1 MGHGLK
7 RGRSSSPARGC
18 SGGGGGRG
26 AGAGAGARSGAER
39 SGAASPRHSRS
50 IPAASPRP
58 RVQRG
63 AGASLLAAARREMEK
78 NTAAPAAAAARRRG
92 NPRDT
97 ENENTRSCREFF
109 FLTIIIY
116 SCNHGNKQNPP
127 LELRAQRVPALSAPT
142 PLLGNPERGNCLE
155 FIVRGKQT
163 NINLS
168 PRKFWISRVKLL
180 IKRH

>member
-1 MGHGLK
+1 
-7 RGRSSSPARGC
+7 
-18 SGGGGGRG
+18 
-26 AGAGAGARSGAER
+26 
-39 SGAASPRHSRS
+39 
-50 IPAASPRP
+50 
-58 RVQRG
+58 
-63 AGASLLAAARREMEK
+63 MEK
-78 NTAAPAAAAARRRG
+78 STAAPAAAAAARRRG

-97 ENENTRSCREFF
+97 ENENTRSCRDFF

-142 PLLGNPERGNCLE
+142 PLLGNPESGNCLE